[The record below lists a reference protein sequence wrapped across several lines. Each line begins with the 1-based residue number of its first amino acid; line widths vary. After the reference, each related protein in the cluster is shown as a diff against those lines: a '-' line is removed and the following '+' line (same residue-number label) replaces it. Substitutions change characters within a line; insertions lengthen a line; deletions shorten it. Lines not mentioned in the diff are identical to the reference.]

1 LIVVS
6 LLVSGVT
13 VWIATQRTLTGLE
26 GVLQAFGLVAGLVGS
41 FIFGWYSAKDAAR
54 AIIKPHARSAFRHL
68 MSL

>member
-1 LIVVS
+1 MEIDMQDIERRLPAVLIEVS

-26 GVLQAFGLVAGLVGS
+26 GALQAFGLVAGLVGS

-54 AIIKPHARSAFRHL
+54 R
-68 MSL
+68 